1 MTSHRQE
8 RISELLH
15 EELGI
20 LISAEL
26 TDPRLEDA
34 MVSVT
39 SVVVSPDLRSARVFI
54 EHALPPKASPEVLA
68 ALQHAE
74 GFLRQ
79 ALAEN
84 LNLRFVPELSFKIDL
99 TSTRASRID
108 ALLDTVV
115 AANQRISES
124 ANQRINGSSHSP
136 FAHSPFAHSS
146 FPRPT
151 ETSPQGEDEQE

>member
-1 MTSHRQE
+1 M
-8 RISELLH
+8 
-15 EELGI
+15 
-20 LISAEL
+20 
-26 TDPRLEDA
+26 
-34 MVSVT
+34 
-39 SVVVSPDLRSARVFI
+39 
-54 EHALPPKASPEVLA
+54 LA

-136 FAHSPFAHSS
+136 FAHSS

-151 ETSPQGEDEQE
+151 ETSPQGGR

>member
-39 SVVVSPDLRSARVFI
+39 SVVVSPDLRSARVF
-54 EHALPPKASPEVLA
+54 HRARSA
-68 ALQHAE
+68 AE
-74 GFLRQ
+74 G
-79 ALAEN
+79 LA
-84 LNLRFVPELSFKIDL
+84 
-99 TSTRASRID
+99 
-108 ALLDTVV
+108 
-115 AANQRISES
+115 
-124 ANQRINGSSHSP
+124 
-136 FAHSPFAHSS
+136 
-146 FPRPT
+146 
-151 ETSPQGEDEQE
+151 